1 MIEERIIEWL
11 DLGDSVQ
18 RIDIYQKKKLL
29 IFFKFFSMLVSHG
42 IGSEILDIIFISIF
56 FFQIISL
63 SAVNIKPNNDLILEI
78 FKYIEIIV
86 LPHKILTNSN
96 NYIIISS
103 IVWGI
108 CSVHIILSIFIF
120 VFLSRKTIIK
130 LLFFFLSIIDFVIYY
145 YLIGP
150 IIFLAL
156 NGTYCPNNIHDIL
169 NVECYSNSK
178 HLAITILNFIFGLYS
193 LYLIETFS
201 LYYNQIGSLNNSNIN
216 SRVSCEYEIY
226 SSNAKLIIYIII
238 YFYRKYCP
246 DSTIFKYIY
255 QVYIFLSCGFLSI
268 YSIKSVFYYNK
279 NINTLIHFSWLLSS
293 WFSLC
298 MILKIC
304 FNINDITLLVLF
316 GIALI
321 IIIFIYQKTYSY
333 YNRLTKLDFFNE
345 KSLVY
350 IERFNSELIDLYNS
364 DKKTDKILLN
374 GVIKKFQDYVI
385 SNPELNEIFNKLM
398 NNEIMKKKFFSMNQL
413 SMLAVIF
420 TIYCYHLEKTE
431 IKTDI
436 TLHMCYFLIN
446 KLKNITFAIFLI
458 NKLKNNN
465 HTQLYHKFVLM
476 EKIKEYL
483 INKLNKNSFKNSI
496 KHIQIGSVIL
506 YNQYMNLFKIKIYDG
521 TCDQIDYFDTL
532 RNNVIT
538 GKITENFLKTGE
550 EILNSRKEIFKIWEK
565 IIELNPFS
573 NESEN
578 DYMLYLK
585 VILQDDIL
593 AKYEEKK
600 FNLLKTNK
608 VSEKNNIYHSL
619 FKNNINSILLV
630 DGYTTNGKIL
640 YATPNFP
647 FLYQFNGKEII
658 NTTIEEL
665 LPNAVLPFHKDLV
678 ENSLKYSNINYIY
691 HNVLDTFLKGKNNSL
706 YNIKLYVKPVP
717 NLTYGLIFF
726 ILLTKI
732 QDHPFVIIIDK
743 DFKIDGFAEMNQG
756 NSFTLNSNGNN
767 NYYLPLQVL
776 NHHIGIIIPEI
787 MLQIC
792 YKDNTY
798 FINKNHIDIKGNLY
812 SGNNVKDLDLKIS
825 TLLDIIKKKGF
836 LNIEEDSEEGRKAL
850 SEYNDLK
857 RYIAGKQAKCFSIF
871 FKVETRKFLDGKY
884 RYHKLYITNDPL
896 SLDQNILSD
905 KTINVSDS
913 DQMNDNKKIKE
924 KLVRKKSIRNN
935 IEEENNI
942 NESNIKSFG
951 GGAKISN
958 KNLNIKYYKYYS
970 NKEEDNLDHVKRI
983 KLKIPINK
991 ELKNENGLKEK
1002 EENNEVK
1009 SKNNEE
1015 EKKNENINN
1024 LYKNQINYSRID
1036 TFENRPDIDLARFNK
1051 LKEEIL
1057 NTKDSIQITF
1067 MKITSF
1073 LFVIVT
1079 IILVIYDYLFINKL
1093 YSNLVQYLNDNL
1105 YFTHSKI
1112 ITSCIYIS
1120 SLNIKWLKYK
1130 YIDDGSCLQT
1140 CSLFY
1145 LKILEKCLK
1154 SLKNEKDILYTFDS
1168 DFQEIVK
1175 KTRKIDIIVFNS
1187 NVSDVL
1193 YLDVNDYLNFIIS
1206 KGVKLVGSFNDFI
1219 NSYGSVKINMDNLI
1233 KHSYGYFQSDVE
1245 GLTGDVKLGRIKHRF
1260 KNNYSRIIVGII
1272 LCVILLGIF
1281 LYFIFDFN
1289 KLELFFLDKLI
1300 NFSSPNFE
1308 TYLKVLEDLK
1318 KKLKN
1323 SKMEEEENNIDEME
1337 IDIGSKNEGDSK
1349 NNDTKDKA
1357 DKKKVKNNDFKGIDK
1372 ETKSINKKRGHK
1384 QNKIQQQR
1392 IKKKKVMSLYF
1403 YKENILFAIKTS
1415 IILICFISFFIL
1427 SYLVYKLNLDNFLKF
1442 DNSITEIEEL
1452 YYNSFRIFL
1461 SFKYELE
1468 KFQEDPNY
1476 KISILSGKDIQL
1488 PNFGNSLN
1496 DLTQNKIYSQENK
1509 DILTQLYNGDLC
1521 SLLFRG
1527 GSHDFNNCK
1536 EFLSSILLKGMEQAI
1551 IQISVIINN
1560 VIDELSLITN
1570 LDDFNNTVYGN
1581 GTNFKKY
1588 ELFTQYYLLLSYLK
1602 NDEIIDKL
1610 RTDET
1615 KNVSK
1620 LTTNII
1626 IIYFVVFLLLF
1637 ILLCY
1642 FIFMYKYIYN
1652 SLFNFIAILSV
1663 KFISDDEK
1671 FYEKIIELDKKLY
1684 R

>member
-18 RIDIYQKKKLL
+18 RMDIYQKKKLL

-42 IGSEILDIIFISIF
+42 IGSEIIDIIFISIF

-63 SAVNIKPNNDLILEI
+63 STVNIEPNKDLTLEI
-78 FKYIEIIV
+78 LKYIENIV
-86 LPHKILTNSN
+86 LPHKILSNSS

-120 VFLSRKTIIK
+120 IFLSRKTIIK

-150 IIFLAL
+150 IIYLAL
-156 NGTYCPNNIHDIL
+156 SGTSCPNNKHDIL
-169 NVECYSNSK
+169 DVECYSNSE

-201 LYYNQIGSLNNSNIN
+201 LYYNQIGSLNHSNVN
-216 SRVSCEYEIY
+216 SRVNCEYDIY
-226 SSNAKLIIYIII
+226 SSNAKLIVYIII

-255 QVYIFLSCGFLSI
+255 QVYIFLSCVFLSI
-268 YSIKSVFYYNK
+268 YSVKSVFYYNK
-279 NINTLIHFSWLLSS
+279 RINSLIKFSWFFCS

-304 FNINDITLLVLF
+304 FDINDITLLVLF
-316 GIALI
+316 GLVLMIF
-321 IIIFIYQKTYSY
+321 IFIYQQTYSY
-333 YNRLTKLDFFNE
+333 YNRLTQLDFFNE

-374 GVIKKFQDYVI
+374 GIIKKFQDYVS

-398 NNEIMKKKFFSMNQL
+398 NDENMKKKFFSMNQL

-446 KLKNITFAIFLI
+446 KLKNVTFAIFLI

-483 INKLNKNSFKNSI
+483 ISKLNKNNYKNSI
-496 KHIQIGSVIL
+496 KNIQIGSVIL
-506 YNQYMNLFKIKIYDG
+506 YYQYMNLFKIKIYDG

-578 DYMLYLK
+578 DYILYLK

-593 AKYEEKK
+593 AKNEEKK

-608 VSEKNNIYHSL
+608 ISEKNNIYHSL
-619 FKNNINSILLV
+619 FKNNINSILLI
-630 DGYTTNGKIL
+630 DGYTSNGRIL

-691 HNVLDTFLKGKNNSL
+691 HNTLDTFLKGKNNSL

-726 ILLTKI
+726 VLLTKI
-732 QDHPFVIIIDK
+732 QDHPFVIILDK

-767 NYYLPLQVL
+767 NYFLSPQVL

-787 MLQIC
+787 MLQLC
-792 YKDNTY
+792 YKDNSY
-798 FINKNHIDIKGNLY
+798 FINRNHIDIKGSLY
-812 SGNNVKDLDLKIS
+812 SGSNVKDLDLKIS
-825 TLLDIIKKKGF
+825 ALLDIIKKKGF
-836 LNIEEDSEEGRKAL
+836 LNIDEDSEESRKTL
-850 SEYNDLK
+850 NEYNDLK
-857 RYIAGKQAKCFSIF
+857 RYIAGKQFKCFSIF
-871 FKVETRKFLDGKY
+871 FKVETKKFLGGKY
-884 RYHKLYITNDPL
+884 RYHKLYIINDPL
-896 SLDQNILSD
+896 SLDQNIISD
-905 KTINVSDS
+905 RTINVSES
-913 DQMNDNKKIKE
+913 DQMNEMKKKKE
-924 KLVRKKSIRNN
+924 ELVRNKSIKN
-935 IEEENNI
+935 EEEINNELNNI
-942 NESNIKSFG
+942 NQSLGQKLSSKNINS
-951 GGAKISN
+951 
-958 KNLNIKYYKYYS
+958 KYYKYYS
-970 NKEEDNLDHVKRI
+970 NKEEDNFDHVKRI

-991 ELKNENGLKEK
+991 EIKKENDIKEK
-1002 EENNEVK
+1002 DEENEVK
-1009 SKNNEE
+1009 TNNDEE

-1024 LYKNQINYSRID
+1024 LYKNQINYSRVD
-1036 TFENRPDIDLARFNK
+1036 SFENRQDIDLARFNK

-1073 LFVIVT
+1073 SFVIITV
-1079 IILVIYDYLFINKL
+1079 ILVIYDYLFVNRL
-1093 YSNLVQYLNDNL
+1093 YSNLVQYLDDNL

-1120 SLNIKWLKYK
+1120 SLNIKWLKYN
-1130 YIDDGSCLQT
+1130 YIDEESCLQN
-1140 CSLFY
+1140 CSSFY
-1145 LKILEKCLK
+1145 LKVLEKCLK
-1154 SLKNEKDILYTFDS
+1154 CLKNEKDILYTFDS

-1175 KTRKIDIIVFNS
+1175 KTRKIDLLVYNS
-1187 NVSDVL
+1187 NVSDIL
-1193 YLDVNDYLNFIIS
+1193 YLDVNDYLNLIIS
-1206 KGVKLVGSFNDFI
+1206 KGVKLVGSFNDFT
-1219 NSYGSVKINMDNLI
+1219 NSYGRVKINMDNLI
-1233 KHSYGYFQSDVE
+1233 KHSFGYFQSDVE
-1245 GLTGDVKLGRIKHRF
+1245 GLTGNAKLARIEHRF
-1260 KNNYSRIIVGII
+1260 KNNYTRIIVGII
-1272 LCVILLGIF
+1272 ICVILLGIF
-1281 LYFIFDFN
+1281 IYYIFEFN
-1289 KLELFFLDKLI
+1289 KLEIFFLDKLI

-1308 TYLKVLEDLK
+1308 NYLKVLEDLK

-1323 SKMEEEENNIDEME
+1323 TKMEEEENNIDDMDIE
-1337 IDIGSKNEGDSK
+1337 IGSKNEGDSK
-1349 NNDTKDKA
+1349 NNDSKDKA
-1357 DKKKVKNNDFKGIDK
+1357 DRKKAKNTVIKGIDK
-1372 ETKSINKKRGHK
+1372 ESSPINKKRGHK

-1403 YKENILFAIKTS
+1403 YKQNILFAIKTS
-1415 IILICFISFFIL
+1415 IILICFISFFIV
-1427 SYLVYKLNLDNFLKF
+1427 SYLVYKLNLNNFLEF
-1442 DNSITEIEEL
+1442 DNLINEIEDI
-1452 YYNSFRIFL
+1452 YYNSFKTFL
-1461 SFKYELE
+1461 SFKSELE
-1468 KFQEDPNY
+1468 KFQVDPNY
-1476 KISILSGKDIQL
+1476 NISTLSGKEIQL
-1488 PNFGNSLN
+1488 QNFGNTLN
-1496 DLTQNKIYSQENK
+1496 DLTQNNIYSKQNK
-1509 DILTQLYNGDLC
+1509 DELTQLYNGDLC
-1521 SLLFRG
+1521 SLLFEND
-1527 GSHDFNNCK
+1527 SYDLDNCK

-1551 IQISVIINN
+1551 IQITVIINN
-1560 VIDELSLITN
+1560 VIDEISLISN
-1570 LDDFNNTVYGN
+1570 IDDFNNTVYGN
-1581 GTNFKKY
+1581 TTNFKKY

-1602 NDEIIDKL
+1602 NDEIVDKL
-1610 RTDET
+1610 RNDET

-1620 LTTNII
+1620 ITTNII
-1626 IIYFVVFLLLF
+1626 IIYFVGFLVLF

-1671 FYEKIIELDKKLY
+1671 FYEKIIELEKKLY

>member
-18 RIDIYQKKKLL
+18 KIDIYQKKKLL
-29 IFFKFFSMLVSHG
+29 IFFKFFSMIVAHG
-42 IGSEILDIIFISIF
+42 IGSEIIDIIFIFIF

-63 SAVNIKPNNDLILEI
+63 STVNLNPNNDLVLEI
-78 FKYIEIIV
+78 LKYIENIV
-86 LPHKILTNSN
+86 LPYKVLTNSK
-96 NYIIISS
+96 NYIILSS

-120 VFLSRKTIIK
+120 IFLSRKTIIK
-130 LLFFFLSIIDFVIYY
+130 LLFFFLSIIDFVVYY

-150 IIFLAL
+150 IIFLTL
-156 NGTYCPNNIHDIL
+156 SGTYCPDNKHYIL
-169 NVECYSNSK
+169 DVECYSDSK
-178 HLAITILNFIFGLYS
+178 HLAYTILNFIFGLYS
-193 LYLIETFS
+193 LYIVETFS

-216 SRVSCEYEIY
+216 SRVNCEYDIY
-226 SSNAKLIIYIII
+226 CSNAKLIVYIII

-255 QVYIFLSCGFLSI
+255 QFYIFLSCGLLSI

-279 NINTLIHFSWLLSS
+279 RINALIHFSWFFCS

-298 MILKIC
+298 IILKIC
-304 FNINDITLLVLF
+304 FDINDITLLVLF
-316 GIALI
+316 GLI
-321 IIIFIYQKTYSY
+321 LMIIIFIYQRTYSY
-333 YNRLTKLDFFNE
+333 YNRLTQLDFFNE
-345 KSLVY
+345 KNLVY

-374 GVIKKFQDYVI
+374 GVIKKFQDYVG
-385 SNPELNEIFNKLM
+385 SNPELNDIFNKLM
-398 NNEIMKKKFFSMNQL
+398 NNEFMKKKFFSMNQL
-413 SMLAVIF
+413 SMLSVIF

-446 KLKNITFAIFLI
+446 KLKNVAFAIFLL

-465 HTQLYHKFVLM
+465 HTQLYQKFVLM
-476 EKIKEYL
+476 EKIKEFL
-483 INKLNKNSFKNSI
+483 INKLNKNSFKNNI

-506 YNQYMNLFKIKIYDG
+506 YYQYMNLFKIKIYDG

-550 EILNSRKEIFKIWEK
+550 EILNSRKQIFKIWEK

-578 DYMLYLK
+578 DYLLYLK
-585 VILQDDIL
+585 VILQDDVL
-593 AKYEEKK
+593 AKNEEKK
-600 FNLLKTNK
+600 FNLMKTNK
-608 VSEKNNIYHSL
+608 LSEKNNIYHSL
-619 FKNNINSILLV
+619 FKNNINSILLI
-630 DGYTTNGKIL
+630 DGYTFNGRII
-640 YATPNFP
+640 YSTPNFP

-665 LPNAVLPFHKDLV
+665 LPNAVLPFHKDLI
-678 ENSLKYSNINYIY
+678 ENSLKFSNINYIY
-691 HNVLDTFLKGKNNSL
+691 HNALDAFLKGKNNSL

-717 NLTYGLIFF
+717 NLAYGLIFF
-726 ILLTKI
+726 VLLTKI
-732 QDHPFVIIIDK
+732 QEHPFVIILDK

-767 NYYLPLQVL
+767 NYYLSSQVL

-792 YKDNTY
+792 YKDSVY

-812 SGNNVKDLDLKIS
+812 SGNNSKDLDQKIS

-850 SEYNDLK
+850 NEYNDLK
-857 RYIAGKQAKCFSIF
+857 RYITGKQSKCFSIF
-871 FKVETRKFLDGKY
+871 FKIETRKFLDGKY
-884 RYHKLYITNDPL
+884 KYHKLYITNDPL
-896 SLDQNILSD
+896 SLGQNILSD
-905 KTINVSDS
+905 KTINASDS
-913 DQMNDNKKIKE
+913 EQVNENKKNKE
-924 KLVRKKSIRNN
+924 KLIRNKSIKNN
-935 IEEENNI
+935 NEEEDKI
-942 NESNIKSFG
+942 NGVSNIKQSFE
-951 GGAKISN
+951 AKLSN
-958 KNLNIKYYKYYS
+958 KNINSKYYKYYS
-970 NKEEDNLDHVKRI
+970 NKEEDNFEHIKKI

-991 ELKNENGLKEK
+991 ELKNENGIKEK
-1002 EENNEVK
+1002 EEENEIK
-1009 SKNNEE
+1009 NSNNEE
-1015 EKKNENINN
+1015 EKNYENINN
-1024 LYKNQINYSRID
+1024 LYKNQINYSIVNS
-1036 TFENRPDIDLARFNK
+1036 FENRQDIDLARFNK

-1057 NTKDSIQITF
+1057 ETKDSIQITF
-1067 MKITSF
+1067 MKISSF
-1073 LFVIVT
+1073 LFVIITV
-1079 IILVIYDYLFINKL
+1079 ILIVYDYLYVNKL
-1093 YSNLVQYLNDNL
+1093 YSNLVQYLDDNL
-1105 YFTHSKI
+1105 YFTRSKI

-1130 YIDDGSCLQT
+1130 YIEDYSCIQN
-1140 CSLFY
+1140 CSSFY
-1145 LKILEKCLK
+1145 LKILDKCLK
-1154 SLKNEKDILYTFDS
+1154 CLKNEKDILYTFDV

-1175 KTRKIDIIVFNS
+1175 KTRKLDIIVYNS
-1187 NVSDVL
+1187 NVSDIL
-1193 YLDVNDYLNFIIS
+1193 YLDVNDYLNLIIS
-1206 KGVKLVGSFNDFI
+1206 KGVNLVGSFNDFI

-1233 KHSYGYFQSDVE
+1233 KHSFGYFQSDVE
-1245 GLTGDVKLGRIKHRF
+1245 GFTGEEKLKRVENKF
-1260 KNNYSRIIVGII
+1260 KNNYTRIIIGII

-1281 LYFIFDFN
+1281 IYFIFEFN

-1308 TYLKVLEDLK
+1308 NYLKVLEDLK

-1323 SKMEEEENNIDEME
+1323 TKMEEEENNLDDME

-1349 NNDTKDKA
+1349 KNDSKDKV
-1357 DKKKVKNNDFKGIDK
+1357 DKRKIKSTVIKGNDKD
-1372 ETKSINKKRGHK
+1372 TNSINKKRGHK
-1384 QNKIQQQR
+1384 QNKIQQQK

-1403 YKENILFAIKTS
+1403 YKKNIFFGIKTS
-1415 IILICFISFFIL
+1415 IILICFISFFIV
-1427 SYLVYKLNLDNFLKF
+1427 SYLVYKLNLNNFLKF
-1442 DNSITEIEEL
+1442 DSSITEIEEL
-1452 YYNSFRIFL
+1452 YYNSFKIFL
-1461 SFKYELE
+1461 SFKSELE
-1468 KFQEDPNY
+1468 KFQDNPNY
-1476 KISILSGKDIQL
+1476 KIYLLSAKDIQL
-1488 PNFGNSLN
+1488 QNFGNTLN
-1496 DLTQNKIYSQENK
+1496 DLTQNSIYSKKNK
-1509 DILTQLYNGDLC
+1509 DELTQLYNGDLC
-1521 SLLFRG
+1521 SLLFQ
-1527 GSHDFNNCK
+1527 SADFDSCK

-1560 VIDELSLITN
+1560 VIDELSLIESI
-1570 LDDFNNTVYGN
+1570 DDFNNTVYGN
-1581 GTNFKKY
+1581 ETSFKKY
-1588 ELFTQYYLLLSYLK
+1588 EFFTEYYLLLSYLK
-1602 NDEIIDKL
+1602 NGEIVDNL
-1610 RTDET
+1610 RIDET

-1620 LTTNII
+1620 ITTNII
-1626 IIYFVVFLLLF
+1626 IIYFIIFLLLF

-1642 FIFMYKYIYN
+1642 LIFMYKYIYN

>member
-42 IGSEILDIIFISIF
+42 IGSEIVDIIFISVF
-56 FFQIISL
+56 FLQIISL
-63 SAVNIKPNNDLILEI
+63 STVNIKPDNDLILEI
-78 FKYIEIIV
+78 FKYVENII
-86 LPHKILTNSN
+86 LPHKVLTNSN
-96 NYIIISS
+96 NYLILSS
-103 IVWGI
+103 IIWGI

-120 VFLSRKTIIK
+120 IFLSRKTIIK

-145 YLIGP
+145 YLIGS
-150 IIFLAL
+150 IIFLAF
-156 NGTYCPNNIHDIL
+156 NGTFCPNNKHEIL

-178 HLAITILNFIFGLYS
+178 HLAFTILNFIFSLYS

-201 LYYNQIGSLNNSNIN
+201 LYYNQIGSFNNSNVN
-216 SRVSCEYEIY
+216 SIVSCEYDIY
-226 SSNAKLIIYIII
+226 SANAKLIVYIII
-238 YFYRKYCP
+238 YFYKKYCP
-246 DSTIFKYIY
+246 SSTLFKYIY
-255 QVYIFLSCGFLSI
+255 QVYIFLSCCFLSI

-279 NINTLIHFSWLLSS
+279 SINTLIHFSWFFCS
-293 WFSLC
+293 WFSFC

-304 FNINDITLLVLF
+304 FDINDITLLVLF
-316 GIALI
+316 GLVLI
-321 IIIFIYQKTYSY
+321 IIIFIYQRIYSY
-333 YNRLTKLDFFNE
+333 YNRLTQLDFFNE

-374 GVIKKFQDYVI
+374 GVIKKFQDYVS
-385 SNPELNEIFNKLM
+385 SNPELNDIFNRLM

-413 SMLAVIF
+413 SMLSVIF

-446 KLKNITFAIFLI
+446 KLKNVTFAIYLI

-506 YNQYMNLFKIKIYDG
+506 YYQYMNLFKIKIYDG

-550 EILNSRKEIFKIWEK
+550 GILNSRKEIFKIWEK

-593 AKYEEKK
+593 AKNEEKK

-608 VSEKNNIYHSL
+608 ISEKNNIYHSL

-630 DGYTTNGKIL
+630 DGYTTNGRIL

-691 HNVLDTFLKGKNNSL
+691 HNVLDIFLKGKNNSL
-706 YNIKLYVKPVP
+706 YNIKIYAKPVP
-717 NLTYGLIFF
+717 NLTYGLIFI

-732 QDHPFVIIIDK
+732 QDHPFVIILDK

-756 NSFTLNSNGNN
+756 NSFTLNNNANN
-767 NYYLPLQVL
+767 NYFLSSQVL

-812 SGNNVKDLDLKIS
+812 SGNNVKDLDQKIS

-836 LNIEEDSEEGRKAL
+836 LNIEEDSEEGRKSL

-857 RYIAGKQAKCFSIF
+857 RYMTGKQSKSFSIF

-884 RYHKLYITNDPL
+884 KYHKLYITNDPL
-896 SLDQNILSD
+896 SLDQNILNN

-913 DQMNDNKKIKE
+913 YQINDTKRNKERLI
-924 KLVRKKSIRNN
+924 RNKSIRNN
-935 IEEENNI
+935 NEEDNYI
-942 NESNIKSFG
+942 SDLSNIKQNLG
-951 GGAKISN
+951 VKLSN
-958 KNLNIKYYKYYS
+958 KNLNTKYFKYYS
-970 NKEEDNLDHVKRI
+970 NKEEETFEHIKRI

-1002 EENNEVK
+1002 ENENEVK

-1015 EKKNENINN
+1015 DKKNENLNN
-1024 LYKNQINYSRID
+1024 LYKNQINYNRVDS
-1036 TFENRPDIDLARFNK
+1036 FENGQDIDISRFNK

-1073 LFVIVT
+1073 LFVIITVV
-1079 IILVIYDYLFINKL
+1079 LVVYDYLFVNKL
-1093 YSNLVQYLNDNL
+1093 YSGLVQYLDDNL

-1130 YIDDGSCLQT
+1130 YIDEESCSQT

-1145 LKILEKCLK
+1145 LKVLEKCMK
-1154 SLKNEKDILYTFDS
+1154 CLKNEKDILYTFDP

-1175 KTRKIDIIVFNS
+1175 KTRKIEIIVFNS
-1187 NVSDVL
+1187 SVPDIL
-1193 YLDVNDYLNFIIS
+1193 YLDVNDYLNLIIS
-1206 KGVKLVGSFNDFI
+1206 KGVKLVGSFKEFI
-1219 NSYGSVKINMDNLI
+1219 NSYGSIKINMDNLI
-1233 KHSYGYFQSDVE
+1233 KHSYGYVQSDVE
-1245 GLTGDVKLGRIKHRF
+1245 GLTGVTKLERVNHKF
-1260 KNNYSRIIVGII
+1260 QNNYTRIIVGII
-1272 LCVILLGIF
+1272 LCIILLGIF
-1281 LYFIFDFN
+1281 LYFIFEFN

-1308 TYLKVLEDLK
+1308 NYLKVLEDLK

-1323 SKMEEEENNIDEME
+1323 TKMEEEENNIDEME
-1337 IDIGSKNEGDSK
+1337 IDIGSKNDGDSK
-1349 NNDTKDKA
+1349 NNDSKDKA
-1357 DKKKVKNNDFKGIDK
+1357 DKKKARNTIIKDK
-1372 ETKSINKKRGHK
+1372 ETNSINKKRGHK

-1415 IILICFISFFIL
+1415 IILICFISFFIV
-1427 SYLVYKLNLDNFLKF
+1427 SYLVYKLNLNNFLKF

-1452 YYNSFRIFL
+1452 YYKSFKIFL
-1461 SFKYELE
+1461 SFKSELE
-1468 KFQEDPNY
+1468 KFQVDPSY
-1476 KISILSGKDIQL
+1476 KISLPSGKEIQL
-1488 PNFGNSLN
+1488 QNFGNTLN
-1496 DLTQNKIYSQENK
+1496 ELTQNSIYKEKNK
-1509 DILTQLYNGDLC
+1509 EELTQLYNGNLC
-1521 SLLFRG
+1521 LILFKEG
-1527 GSHDFNNCK
+1527 THDFDNCQK
-1536 EFLSSILLKGMEQAI
+1536 FLSSILLKGMEQAI

-1581 GTNFKKY
+1581 DSNFKKY
-1588 ELFTQYYLLLSYLK
+1588 ELFTQNYLLLSYLK
-1602 NDEIIDKL
+1602 NDEIVDKL
-1610 RTDET
+1610 RIDET
-1615 KNVSK
+1615 KNASK

-1626 IIYFVVFLLLF
+1626 IIYFVVFILLF

>member
-42 IGSEILDIIFISIF
+42 IGSEIIDIIFISIF
-56 FFQIISL
+56 FLQIISL
-63 SAVNIKPNNDLILEI
+63 STVNIKPNKDLILEI
-78 FKYIEIIV
+78 LKYIENIV
-86 LPHKILTNSN
+86 LPHKVLTNSK
-96 NYIIISS
+96 NYLILSS
-103 IVWGI
+103 VVWGI

-120 VFLSRKTIIK
+120 IFLTRKTIIK

-150 IIFLAL
+150 IIYLAII
-156 NGTYCPNNIHDIL
+156 GTYCPNNKHDIL
-169 NVECYSNSK
+169 GVECYSDSK

-201 LYYNQIGSLNNSNIN
+201 LYYNQIGSLNNSNVN
-216 SRVSCEYEIY
+216 SRVSCEYDIY
-226 SSNAKLIIYIII
+226 SSNAKLIVYIII
-238 YFYRKYCP
+238 YFYRNYCP

-255 QVYIFLSCGFLSI
+255 QVYIFLSCGFLAI

-279 NINTLIHFSWLLSS
+279 NINTLIHFSLFFSS

-298 MILKIC
+298 MILKIS
-304 FNINDITLLVLF
+304 FDINDITLLILF
-316 GIALI
+316 GMALI
-321 IIIFIYQKTYSY
+321 IIIFIYQKSYSY
-333 YNRLTKLDFFNE
+333 YNRLTQLDFFNE
-345 KSLVY
+345 KSLVC

-374 GVIKKFQDYVI
+374 GVIKKFQDYVV

-398 NNEIMKKKFFSMNQL
+398 NNENMKKKFFSMNQL

-476 EKIKEYL
+476 EKIKEFL
-483 INKLNKNSFKNSI
+483 INKLNKNSYKNSI

-506 YNQYMNLFKIKIYDG
+506 YYQYMNLFKIKIYDG

-550 EILNSRKEIFKIWEK
+550 EILSSRKEIFKIWEK

-593 AKYEEKK
+593 AKNEEKK

-608 VSEKNNIYHSL
+608 ISEKNNIYNSL
-619 FKNNINSILLV
+619 FKNIINSILLV
-630 DGYTTNGKIL
+630 DGYTSNGRIL

-678 ENSLKYSNINYIY
+678 ENSLKYSNISYIF
-691 HNVLDTFLKGKNNSL
+691 HDVLDTFLKGKNNSL
-706 YNIKLYVKPVP
+706 YNIKIYVKPAP

-732 QDHPFVIIIDK
+732 QDHPFVIILDK

-756 NSFTLNSNGNN
+756 NTFTLNSNGNN
-767 NYYLPLQVL
+767 NYYLSSQVL
-776 NHHIGIIIPEI
+776 NHHVGIIIPEI

-792 YKDNTY
+792 YKDSTY

-812 SGNNVKDLDLKIS
+812 SGTNVKELDQKIS

-857 RYIAGKQAKCFSIF
+857 RYIAGKQSKCFSIF
-871 FKVETRKFLDGKY
+871 FKLETRKFLDGKY

-896 SLDQNILSD
+896 SQDQNIISN
-905 KTINVSDS
+905 KTINASDS
-913 DQMNDNKKIKE
+913 DQMNEIKKNKE
-924 KLVRKKSIRNN
+924 NLVRKKSINN
-935 IEEENNI
+935 NEEDNNI
-942 NESNIKSFG
+942 NEINIRHSFG
-951 GGAKISN
+951 AGAKLSN
-958 KNLNIKYYKYYS
+958 KNINNKYYKYYS
-970 NKEEDNLDHVKRI
+970 NKEEDNIDHIKRI

-991 ELKNENGLKEK
+991 ELKNENGIKEK
-1002 EENNEVK
+1002 EEENEVK
-1009 SKNNEE
+1009 SNNNEE
-1015 EKKNENINN
+1015 DKKNENTNY
-1024 LYKNQINYSRID
+1024 LYKNQMNYSRVD
-1036 TFENRPDIDLARFNK
+1036 SFENRQDIDLARFNK

-1073 LFVIVT
+1073 LFVIITV
-1079 IILVIYDYLFINKL
+1079 ILVVYDYLFVNKL
-1093 YSNLVQYLNDNL
+1093 YSNLVQYLDDNL

-1120 SLNIKWLKYK
+1120 SLNIKWLKYR
-1130 YIDDGSCLQT
+1130 YIEEESCLQN
-1140 CSLFY
+1140 CSNFY
-1145 LKILEKCLK
+1145 LKLLDKCLK
-1154 SLKNEKDILYTFDS
+1154 SLKNEKDILYTFDP

-1175 KTRKIDIIVFNS
+1175 KTRKIEILVYNS
-1187 NVSDVL
+1187 NVSDIL
-1193 YLDVNDYLNFIIS
+1193 YLDVNDYLNLIIS
-1206 KGVKLVGSFNDFI
+1206 KGVKLIGSFNDLM
-1219 NSYGSVKINMDNLI
+1219 NSYGNVKTNMDNLI
-1233 KHSYGYFQSDVE
+1233 KHSYGYFQSDIE
-1245 GLTGDVKLGRIKHRF
+1245 GLTGDAKLERIEQRF
-1260 KNNYSRIIVGII
+1260 ENNYTRVIVGIV
-1272 LCVILLGIF
+1272 LCVILLVIF
-1281 LYFIFDFN
+1281 IYFIFEFN
-1289 KLELFFLDKLI
+1289 KLELYFIDKLI

-1308 TYLKVLEDLK
+1308 NYLKVLEDLK

-1323 SKMEEEENNIDEME
+1323 TKMEEEENNLDEME
-1337 IDIGSKNEGDSK
+1337 IEIGSKNEGDSK
-1349 NNDTKDKA
+1349 NNDSKDKA
-1357 DKKKVKNNDFKGIDK
+1357 DKKKIKNIVVKGNDK
-1372 ETKSINKKRGHK
+1372 ESSSINKKRGHK

-1415 IILICFISFFIL
+1415 IILICFISFFIV
-1427 SYLVYKLNLDNFLKF
+1427 SYLVYKLNLKNFLKF
-1442 DNSITEIEEL
+1442 DESITEIEEL
-1452 YYNSFRIFL
+1452 YYNSFKVFL
-1461 SFKYELE
+1461 SFKSELE
-1468 KFQEDPNY
+1468 KFQVNPNY

-1488 PNFGNSLN
+1488 QNFGNTLN
-1496 DLTQNKIYSQENK
+1496 DLTQNSIYSKQSK
-1509 DILTQLYNGDLC
+1509 DMITQLYNGDLC
-1521 SLLFRG
+1521 SLLFQG
-1527 GSHDFNNCK
+1527 GSHDFENCK

-1560 VIDELSLITN
+1560 VIDELTLIEN

-1581 GTNFKKY
+1581 TTNFKKY
-1588 ELFTQYYLLLSYLK
+1588 EIFTQYYLLLSYLK
-1602 NDEIIDKL
+1602 NDEIVDKL
-1610 RTDET
+1610 RIDEN

-1626 IIYFVVFLLLF
+1626 IIYFVLFLLLF